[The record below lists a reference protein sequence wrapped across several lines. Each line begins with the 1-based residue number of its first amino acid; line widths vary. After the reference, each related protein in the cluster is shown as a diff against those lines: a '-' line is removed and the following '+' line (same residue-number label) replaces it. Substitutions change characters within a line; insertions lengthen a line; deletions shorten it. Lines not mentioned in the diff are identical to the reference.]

1 MTWRRR
7 GESTTIREEGQSN
20 LGGGEV
26 VLHPGGHPHPPHQL
40 LHAAAHL
47 EGQVKLGVKIKYL
60 PLYRDVAL
68 LHGDDDAL
76 RVDEEGGAEGD
87 VLLRLGRKHVQNFG
101 KKDNRTLYTPYFL
114 ATTPVGSEA
123 SLTFSWSSPAFDL
136 ADKVKM
142 RWKKSYDVSH
152 LGEIWDF
159 FWLEMCSVEMA
170 KRAQFMFSRE
180 ERRGARE

>member
-1 MTWRRR
+1 MRQTPSRTCCSCRWGQRQLRSCWARRCRRKERTWRRR
-7 GESTTIREEGQSN
+7 GGESTTIREEGQSN

-47 EGQVKLGVKIKYL
+47 EGQVKLGVKIKDL

-87 VLLRLGRKHVQNFG
+87 VFLRLGQEHLQNLG
-101 KKDNRTLYTPYFL
+101 RRTIKPCRRHTFWPPRQLGRRR
-114 ATTPVGSEA
+114 ASHSVGPVLP
-123 SLTFSWSSPAFDL
+123 LTWQT
-136 ADKVKM
+136 
-142 RWKKSYDVSH
+142 R
-152 LGEIWDF
+152 
-159 FWLEMCSVEMA
+159 
-170 KRAQFMFSRE
+170 
-180 ERRGARE
+180 

>member
-1 MTWRRR
+1 MRQTPSRRWGQRQLRSCWARQCRPKERTWRRR

-47 EGQVKLGVKIKYL
+47 EGQVKLGVEIKYL

-87 VLLRLGRKHVQNFG
+87 VLLRLGQEYVQNLG
-101 KKDNRTLYTPYFL
+101 RRTIAPC
-114 ATTPVGSEA
+114 
-123 SLTFSWSSPAFDL
+123 
-136 ADKVKM
+136 
-142 RWKKSYDVSH
+142 RRH
-152 LGEIWDF
+152 I
-159 FWLEMCSVEMA
+159 FWPP
-170 KRAQFMFSRE
+170 RQ
-180 ERRGARE
+180 